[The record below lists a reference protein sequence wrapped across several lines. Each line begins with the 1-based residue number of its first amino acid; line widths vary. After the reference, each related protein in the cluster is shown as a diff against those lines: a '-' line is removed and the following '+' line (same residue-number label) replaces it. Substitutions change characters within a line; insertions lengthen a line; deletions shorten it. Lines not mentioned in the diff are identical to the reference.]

1 MIKMEQSSLI
11 HYLQESGLITIYEK
25 LSKDPLKS
33 ILPGSYTWI
42 LLKQVKWN
50 DLLHGLYLWK
60 MLCLLSIKKKDKKIS
75 KSPEVFYKKRRS

>member
-33 ILPGSYTWI
+33 ILPGSYT
-42 LLKQVKWN
+42 
-50 DLLHGLYLWK
+50 
-60 MLCLLSIKKKDKKIS
+60 
-75 KSPEVFYKKRRS
+75 